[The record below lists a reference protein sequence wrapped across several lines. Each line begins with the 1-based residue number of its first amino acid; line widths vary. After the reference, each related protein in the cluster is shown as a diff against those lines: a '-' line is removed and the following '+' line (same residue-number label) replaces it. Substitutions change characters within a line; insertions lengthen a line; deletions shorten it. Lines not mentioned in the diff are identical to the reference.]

1 MINFLAFNLQAFWK
15 VWLVG
20 AICLFTFGVS
30 AIIDKYADCSGCITW
45 IGLIILTIELIILA
59 IALYAITH

>member
-20 AICLFTFGVS
+20 AICLFTLGVS
-30 AIIDKYADCSGCITW
+30 AIIDKYGDCSGCITW
-45 IGLIILTIELIILA
+45 VALIILV
-59 IALYAITH
+59 IALYAATH